1 MIVPALEAAE
11 VLIAEGKDEEAK
23 ALLANVPL
31 QSKAMILSMK
41 DFLEASGDPEA
52 KEKVAQIMAEEF
64 PVRIGFTEQGWFGI
78 HMMPLAKTPDSA
90 SKEFV
95 REILT
100 PALKKRDRTADLL
113 NAILLPCDFGL
124 ECSEN
129 KQNAARIRRF
139 PPL

>member
-1 MIVPALEAAE
+1 MKAFIKTGKKYLGMIVPALEAAE
-11 VLIAEGKDEEAK
+11 ALIAEGKDEEAMT
-23 ALLANVPL
+23 LLANVPL

-52 KEKVAQIMAEEF
+52 KEKAAQIMADEF

-78 HMMPLAKTPDSA
+78 HMLPLAKTPDSA

-100 PALKKRDRTADLL
+100 PALKKFFADKPT
-113 NAILLPCDFGL
+113 IRYP
-124 ECSEN
+124 ECVVCF
-129 KQNAARIRRF
+129 RHV
-139 PPL
+139 